1 MKTVPDHKYH
11 LRDLYA
17 EIGLFD
23 RKIKHCRSYETFDSD
38 ADRSRAIAKLESKR
52 EALVKTA
59 RAMAERGVESSGNDV
74 PLSLREPVT
83 AAKESL

>member
-1 MKTVPDHKYH
+1 MKIVPDNKYH

-23 RKIKHCRSYETFDSD
+23 RKINHCRNYEPFASD
-38 ADRSRAIAKLESKR
+38 ADRSKAIAKLESKR
-52 EALVKTA
+52 ESLVKAA
-59 RAMAERGVESSGNDV
+59 RAMAERGVESSSRDL
-74 PLSLREPVT
+74 PLSLREPMT